1 MFLYPTQFENLLT
14 YYSHGKAYLKITNLH
29 YEIGEQDLKVSFHE
43 KKNTNI
49 VQIINNNKSLFETVG
64 ETSFVLI
71 EYNHSGRSSGV
82 AYVGYEDQDNNET
95 AVQKFDKKK
104 AVGEIIS
111 VEEIKP
117 LNVLIA
123 PRGTRSGTP
132 RGSRAFRGETRGG
145 HRTKKPS
152 MDELDEELNRYMNK
166 EDDKPKR
173 PVKSNVKHSKPTIED
188 FDKELDDYMKTDQP
202 FPATGAE

>member
-1 MFLYPTQFENLLT
+1 M
-14 YYSHGKAYLKITNLH
+14 KK
-29 YEIGEQDLKVSFHE
+29 

-132 RGSRAFRGETRGG
+132 RGSRASRGETRGG

-166 EDDKPKR
+166 EDDKPQR
-173 PVKSNVKHSKPTIED
+173 PVKSNGKHSKPTIED
-188 FDKELDDYMKTDQP
+188 LDKELDDYMKTDQP